1 MAKQKL
7 TYKEVIL
14 IKYLLNSGHTSVS
27 ISKLIGKV
35 GPKAI
40 SKIKL
45 GQRWSEVPAPTP
57 EYGNE
62 LYLRLQRLKT
72 LELECQSQL

>member
-7 TYKEVIL
+7 TYKEVLL
-14 IKYLLNSGHTSVS
+14 IKHLLGQGLKSVE
-27 ISKLIGKV
+27 IHNLIGKV
-35 GPKAI
+35 GIKQI

-45 GQRWSEVPAPTP
+45 GQRWAEVPTPNP

-62 LYLRLQRLKT
+62 LLLRLQRLKT
-72 LELECQSQL
+72 LELECLG

>member
-7 TYKEVIL
+7 TYKEVLL
-14 IKYLLNSGHTSVS
+14 IKHLIQIGTPNTT
-27 ISKLIGKV
+27 ISSLIGKV

-40 SKIKL
+40 SKIKH
-45 GQRWSEVPAPTP
+45 GHRWGEVPAPSP

-62 LYLRLQRLKT
+62 LYLRLTRLKT
-72 LELECQSQL
+72 LELECLGQ

>member
-7 TYKEVIL
+7 TYKEVLL
-14 IKYLLNSGHTSVS
+14 IKYLLGQRHSCVS
-27 ISKLIGKV
+27 ISNLIGKV
-35 GPKAI
+35 GVKAI
-40 SKIKL
+40 SKIKNNH
-45 GQRWSEVPAPTP
+45 RWSEVPTPTP

-72 LELECQSQL
+72 LELECLGQL